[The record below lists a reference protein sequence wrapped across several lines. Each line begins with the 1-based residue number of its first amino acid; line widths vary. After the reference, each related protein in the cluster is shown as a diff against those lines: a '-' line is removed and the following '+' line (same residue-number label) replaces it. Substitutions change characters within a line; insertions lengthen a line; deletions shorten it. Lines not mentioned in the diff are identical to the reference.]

1 LIICCLSLTLRSRS
15 AEASKLSDSSSESK
29 NQSLNAAPV
38 PDIPNKLGSIDK
50 NAGAATKAKR
60 NKCTADRMARLA
72 EIRGK
77 SKPVA
82 SSSKSGAVKDLPV
95 LPSSKAL
102 KVGSAKAKDSKHD
115 RKLLLTAQMRE
126 KAAAGL
132 KAHVPAKLPTSSK
145 LTSSSQ
151 QQSEP
156 AKAPSSAAKVAKA
169 PSSATKVAASATTI
183 VAVAASAQ
191 SQSAP
196 KITASPLK
204 ALQMKQ
210 VAPASS
216 AKSAKP
222 SSKKKDAP
230 RPDVL
235 SPMSTYEMS
244 DREQSDTDD
253 DSDSESHHHRQK
265 KKVPKWAQK
274 QNLLPALENQY
285 ANRDGRLDPE
295 TIFPPVTTCNL
306 EDIFDQKKRRYI
318 RRTSSAN
325 WSKDGVTVNE
335 IVAYKRTMG
344 Y

>member
-1 LIICCLSLTLRSRS
+1 
-15 AEASKLSDSSSESK
+15 
-29 NQSLNAAPV
+29 
-38 PDIPNKLGSIDK
+38 
-50 NAGAATKAKR
+50 
-60 NKCTADRMARLA
+60 MARLA

-82 SSSKSGAVKDLPV
+82 SSSKSRAVKDLPV
-95 LPSSKAL
+95 LSSSKAL
-102 KVGSAKAKDSKHD
+102 KLGSAKAKESKND

-132 KAHVPAKLPTSSK
+132 KTHVPAKVPSSSSK
-145 LTSSSQ
+145 PIASQ
-151 QQSEP
+151 PKSKS
-156 AKAPSSAAKVAKA
+156 AKAPTNASKAATSTAQ
-169 PSSATKVAASATTI
+169 
-183 VAVAASAQ
+183 VAASAQ

-196 KITASPLK
+196 KITASPSVVR
-204 ALQMKQ
+204 QMKQ
-210 VAPASS
+210 VAPMSS
-216 AKSAKP
+216 TKSLKS
-222 SSKKKDAP
+222 SSKKKAAP

-253 DSDSESHHHRQK
+253 SDSESHHHRQK

-274 QNLLPALENQY
+274 HNLLPALENQY
-285 ANRDGRLDPE
+285 ANMDGRLDPE
-295 TIFPPVTTCNL
+295 TIFPPVATCNL
-306 EDIFDQKKRRYI
+306 EDIFDQKKSRYN

>member
-1 LIICCLSLTLRSRS
+1 MNSHSV
-15 AEASKLSDSSSESK
+15 EQSKSSESSSEPK

-38 PDIPNKLGSIDK
+38 PAIPKQKLGSIDK

-77 SKPVA
+77 SKPIA
-82 SSSKSGAVKDLPV
+82 STSKSGAVKDLPV
-95 LPSSKAL
+95 LSSSKAL
-102 KVGSAKAKDSKHD
+102 KLGSAKAKDSKND

-126 KAAAGL
+126 KAAAGM
-132 KAHVPAKLPTSSK
+132 KSHVPAA
-145 LTSSSQ
+145 
-151 QQSEP
+151 
-156 AKAPSSAAKVAKA
+156 AKAPSSSKPVATKIASSSSKPVA
-169 PSSATKVAASATTI
+169 PHHQQQSETARADATSATSSARPIVAAS
-183 VAVAASAQ
+183 SQ

-196 KITASPLK
+196 KITASPKVVVQVKK
-204 ALQMKQ
+204 AM
-210 VAPASS
+210 AS
-216 AKSAKP
+216 
-222 SSKKKDAP
+222 SSKKKKVAP

-253 DSDSESHHHRQK
+253 SDSESHHHRQK

-274 QNLLPALENQY
+274 HNLLPALEKQY
-285 ANRDGRLDPE
+285 ANLDGRLDPE
-295 TIFPPVTTCNL
+295 TIFPPVATCNL
-306 EDIFDQKKRRYI
+306 EDIFDQKKSRYK